1 MNRAKRTLLLMSMM
15 VLPLTLPAQKIA
27 FVQVQ
32 SVLGE
37 WEEYG
42 EVARQLEL
50 DLRKAQFEFQG
61 MTLQLDSLQSVY
73 NAQQAMLSPTGR
85 REKEVE
91 IVELQKRVQEFQLN
105 QTDEFS
111 RKQMAAEGP
120 LLERFQLAVRKVA
133 NDKGYDI
140 MTDSWF
146 DEYNYEVVVY
156 KDYITKDEFSVYQKD
171 PVVLPPWD
179 PMGALAK

>member
-1 MNRAKRTLLLMSMM
+1 MKIVKRTLLLMGMM
-15 VLPLTLPAQKIA
+15 VLPLTLTAQKIA

-32 SVLGE
+32 LVLGE

-85 REKEVE
+85 RC
-91 IVELQKRVQEFQLN
+91 
-105 QTDEFS
+105 
-111 RKQMAAEGP
+111 
-120 LLERFQLAVRKVA
+120 
-133 NDKGYDI
+133 
-140 MTDSWF
+140 
-146 DEYNYEVVVY
+146 
-156 KDYITKDEFSVYQKD
+156 
-171 PVVLPPWD
+171 
-179 PMGALAK
+179 

>member
-1 MNRAKRTLLLMSMM
+1 MKRAKRTLLLMSMM

-27 FVQVQ
+27 WVQVQ

-140 MTDSWF
+140 IF
-146 DEYNYEVVVY
+146 DAAALLHAEQVFDVTEDVLYELRRGEQSSP
-156 KDYITKDEFSVYQKD
+156 D
-171 PVVLPPWD
+171 
-179 PMGALAK
+179 GN